1 MEKLNSINSKN
12 LDNKSSRSWD
22 VHVAEITGNLNAAL
36 LYGQIA
42 HHHKNM
48 GDFSKSNEE
57 LAQELNFSL
66 RTFRRTKN
74 LLINNGFISIR
85 NGNKNKTIYSIV
97 KKLDYCQE
105 SYRRY
110 DINYCLIN
118 KDINAGI
125 LLSQL
130 IYCHEHFFQKGHIE
144 FFKTNECLMEELFLS
159 IKELKN
165 AKKKLIKNGFI
176 MTGIGQYGRT
186 YYKIN
191 MEKINKAVRV
201 ISVGAKPAAQVLQK
215 GLRNMA
221 KTSRATWPKGT
232 AQHGQK
238 GLRNMAKRD
247 HIINKEYITNIY
259 LGNEL
264 TKTTDTDCESGL
276 DRQIKEKEFMNE
288 QPTKGQCHPEKPKRL
303 IEEPS
308 RELAAHSVPKVKKQS
323 VGLPNARTEGKQLET
338 KGDKKMEPL
347 IMEDKEEVIK
357 MIEIWNETI
366 KKDKVNALSLK
377 PEFKENMM
385 ETFES
390 KFDNS
395 FDTWKE
401 YCKHISLD
409 EFFMGKKAGNNGF
422 FAINLTWALKDE
434 SINTILL
441 RIMDSKQSNT
451 MPTDI
456 TPSKDFLIN
465 EALSSSEDEWLKRLK
480 VVLIDYFYNA
490 RKHDGMKSYQSYL
503 RGAKFEVSV
512 INGHFEGGKKN
523 LTIKTSFNAFN
534 GLLPYHSLMAKAF
547 QDFEKVTIFGG
558 ESDRL
563 GNSLYM
569 ERKSTNVREPLHIWD
584 SLCIEH
590 GIQTIVAIGQKTIE
604 DSCKFAMGIR

>member
-1 MEKLNSINSKN
+1 MEKLNSINTKN

-22 VHVAEITGNLNAAL
+22 VHVAEMTGNLNAAL

-57 LAQELNFSL
+57 LAKELNFSIDTIK
-66 RTFRRTKN
+66 RMKM
-74 LLINNGFISIR
+74 LLINKGFISIR
-85 NGNKNKTIYSIV
+85 NGFKNKTIYSVV
-97 KKLDYCQE
+97 KKLYYCQE

-130 IYCHEHFFQKGHIE
+130 IYCHEYFFEKGHAE
-144 FFKTNECLMEELFLS
+144 FFKTNECLMEELYLS
-159 IKELKN
+159 SWQLNE

-191 MEKINKAVRV
+191 VDKIKGAVSI
-201 ISVGAKPAAQVLQK
+201 ISVGAKPGAQLVQNQA
-215 GLRNMA
+215 RSWC
-221 KTSRATWPKGT
+221 KTR
-232 AQHGQK
+232 
-238 GLRNMAKRD
+238 
-247 HIINKEYITNIY
+247 HIINNEYITNIY

-264 TKTTDTDCESGL
+264 TKTTDSDCDSGL
-276 DRQIKEKEFMNE
+276 DRQIKRKEFMDE
-288 QPTKGQCHPEKPKRL
+288 QPTKDQNHPEMPKKS

-308 RELAAHSVPKVKKQS
+308 RESVVYPVPNIKKQS
-323 VGLPNARTEGKQLET
+323 VRLPNARTEGKQLET

-347 IMEDKEEVIK
+347 IMEDKEEIIK
-357 MIEIWNETI
+357 MIEIWNETV
-366 KKDKVNALSLK
+366 KKDQVNALSLAAS
-377 PEFKENMM
+377 FKENMR
-385 ETFES
+385 ETFEI

-395 FDTWKE
+395 LDTWKE
-401 YCKHISLD
+401 YCKYISLD

-441 RIMDSKQSNT
+441 RIMDSKQSKDTPN
-451 MPTDI
+451 DI
-456 TPSKDFLIN
+456 TPSKDFLIS
-465 EALSSSEDEWLKRLK
+465 EALSSSEDEWLKRIK

-503 RGAKFEVSV
+503 RGAKFEVSLV
-512 INGHFEGGKKN
+512 DGKKN
-523 LTIKTSFNAFN
+523 LNVKTSFNAFN

-558 ESDRL
+558 SSDRL

-569 ERKSTNVREPLHIWD
+569 ERKSTNVPEPLHIWD
-584 SLCIEH
+584 RLCIEH
-590 GIQTIVAIGQKTIE
+590 GLQTIVAIGQKTIE

>member
-1 MEKLNSINSKN
+1 MEKLNSIYYKN

-57 LAQELNFSL
+57 LAKELNFSID
-66 RTFRRTKN
+66 TIKRTKN
-74 LLINNGFISIR
+74 LLINKGFISIR
-85 NGNKNKTIYSIV
+85 NGIKNKTIYSVV

-130 IYCHEHFFQKGHIE
+130 IYCHEYFFQKSHSE
-144 FFKTNECLMEELFLS
+144 FFKTNKCLMEELFLS

-191 MEKINKAVRV
+191 MKKINEAIGFV
-201 ISVGAKPAAQVLQK
+201 SVGAKPAAQHGQNQP
-215 GLRNMA
+215 RSSA
-221 KTSRATWPKGT
+221 KRDCAVGAKGT
-232 AQHGQK
+232 AQLVQK
-238 GLRNMAKRD
+238 GPRSWCKRD

-264 TKTTDTDCESGL
+264 TKTTDSDCDSGL
-276 DRQIKEKEFMNE
+276 DRQIKRKEFMDE
-288 QPTKGQCHPEKPKRL
+288 QPTKDQNHPEMPKKS

-308 RELAAHSVPKVKKQS
+308 RESVVYPVPNIKKQS
-323 VGLPNARTEGKQLET
+323 VRLPNARTEGKQLET

-347 IMEDKEEVIK
+347 IMEDKEEIIK
-357 MIEIWNETI
+357 MIEIWNETV
-366 KKDKVNALSLK
+366 KKDQVNALSLAAS
-377 PEFKENMM
+377 FKENMR
-385 ETFES
+385 ETFEI

-395 FDTWKE
+395 LDTWKE
-401 YCKHISLD
+401 YCKYISLD

-441 RIMDSKQSNT
+441 RIMDSKQSNDT
-451 MPTDI
+451 PNDI
-456 TPSKDFLIN
+456 TPSKDFLIS
-465 EALSSSEDEWLKRLK
+465 EALSSSEDEWLKRIK

-490 RKHDGMKSYQSYL
+490 RKHYGMKSYQSYL
-503 RGAKFEVSV
+503 RSAKFEVSL
-512 INGHFEGGKKN
+512 FDGKKN
-523 LTIKTSFNAFN
+523 LNVKTSFNAFN

-569 ERKSTNVREPLHIWD
+569 ERKSTNVPEPLHIWD
-584 SLCIEH
+584 RLCIEH
-590 GIQTIVAIGQKTIE
+590 GLQTIVAIGQKTIE

>member
-1 MEKLNSINSKN
+1 MEKLNSINTKN

-22 VHVAEITGNLNAAL
+22 VHVAEMTGNLNAAL

-57 LAQELNFSL
+57 LAKELNFSL
-66 RTFRRTKN
+66 RTFIRTKN
-74 LLINNGFISIR
+74 LLINKGFVSIR

-144 FFKTNECLMEELFLS
+144 FFKTNECLMEELYLS
-159 IKELKN
+159 SWQLNE
-165 AKKKLIKNGFI
+165 AKKKLGKNGFI

-186 YYKIN
+186 YYKVN
-191 MEKINKAVRV
+191 MKKINEAIKV
-201 ISVGAKPAAQVLQK
+201 ISVVPKPAAQPCQNQP
-215 GLRNMA
+215 RSSA
-221 KTSRATWPKGT
+221 KTR
-232 AQHGQK
+232 
-238 GLRNMAKRD
+238 

-259 LGNEL
+259 LGNEI
-264 TKTTDTDCESGL
+264 TKTTDSDFESGL
-276 DRQIKEKEFMNE
+276 DRQIKEKEFRDE
-288 QPTKGQCHPEKPKRL
+288 QPTKEQYHPEKAKKP

-308 RELAAHSVPKVKKQS
+308 RDLWGRKVPNIKKQS
-323 VGLPNARTEGKQLET
+323 VGLPTNHAEGKQLNT

-347 IMEDKEEVIK
+347 IMEDKEEIIK
-357 MIEIWNETI
+357 MIDIWNETI

-377 PEFKENMM
+377 SEFKENMR

-395 FDTWKE
+395 LDTWKE
-401 YCKHISLD
+401 YCKYISLD

-422 FAINLTWALKDE
+422 FSINLTWALKDE

-441 RIMDSKQSNT
+441 RIMDSKQSNI

-456 TPSKDFLIN
+456 TPSKDFLIS
-465 EALSSSEDEWLKRLK
+465 EALSSSEDEWLKKLK

-503 RGAKFEVSV
+503 RGAKFEVSLADD
-512 INGHFEGGKKN
+512 KKN
-523 LTIKTSFNAFN
+523 LNVKTSFNAFN

-558 ESDRL
+558 SSDRL

-569 ERKSTNVREPLHIWD
+569 ERKSTNVSEPLHIWER
-584 SLCIEH
+584 LCIEH
-590 GIQTIVAIGQKTIE
+590 GIQTIVSIGQE
-604 DSCKFAMGIR
+604 LMDDSCKFAMGIR

>member
-1 MEKLNSINSKN
+1 MEKLNSINTKN
-12 LDNKSSRSWD
+12 LYNKSSRSWD
-22 VHVAEITGNLNAAL
+22 VHVAEMTGNLNAAL

-57 LAQELNFSL
+57 LAKELNFSIDTIK
-66 RTFRRTKN
+66 RMKM
-74 LLINNGFISIR
+74 LLINKGFISIR
-85 NGNKNKTIYSIV
+85 NGFKNKTIYSVV

-130 IYCHEHFFQKGHIE
+130 IYCHEYFFEKGHAE
-144 FFKTNECLMEELFLS
+144 FFKTNECLMEELYLS
-159 IKELKN
+159 SWQLNE

-191 MEKINKAVRV
+191 VDKIKGAVSI
-201 ISVGAKPAAQVLQK
+201 ISVGAKPGAQLVQNQA
-215 GLRNMA
+215 RSWC
-221 KTSRATWPKGT
+221 KTR
-232 AQHGQK
+232 
-238 GLRNMAKRD
+238 

-264 TKTTDTDCESGL
+264 TKTTDSDCDSGL
-276 DRQIKEKEFMNE
+276 DRQIKRKEFMDE
-288 QPTKGQCHPEKPKRL
+288 QPTKDQNHPEMPKKS

-308 RELAAHSVPKVKKQS
+308 RESVVYPVPNIKKQS
-323 VGLPNARTEGKQLET
+323 VRLPNARTEGKQLET

-347 IMEDKEEVIK
+347 IMEDKEEIIK
-357 MIEIWNETI
+357 MIEIWNETV
-366 KKDKVNALSLK
+366 KKDQVNALSLAAS
-377 PEFKENMM
+377 FKENMR
-385 ETFES
+385 ETFEI

-395 FDTWKE
+395 LDTWKE
-401 YCKHISLD
+401 YCKYISLD

-441 RIMDSKQSNT
+441 RIMDSKQSNDT
-451 MPTDI
+451 PNDI
-456 TPSKDFLIN
+456 TPSKDFLIS
-465 EALSSSEDEWLKRLK
+465 EALSSSEDEWLKRIK

-503 RGAKFEVSV
+503 RGAKFEVSLV
-512 INGHFEGGKKN
+512 DGKKN
-523 LTIKTSFNAFN
+523 LNVKTSFNAFN

-569 ERKSTNVREPLHIWD
+569 ERKSTNVPEPLHIWD
-584 SLCIEH
+584 RLCIEH
-590 GIQTIVAIGQKTIE
+590 GLQTIVAIGQKTIE

>member
-1 MEKLNSINSKN
+1 MEKLNSIYYKN

-57 LAQELNFSL
+57 LSKELNFSL
-66 RTFRRTKN
+66 RTFIRTKN

-85 NGNKNKTIYSIV
+85 NGSKNKTIYSVV

-130 IYCHEHFFQKGHIE
+130 IYCHEYFFQKSHSE
-144 FFKTNECLMEELFLS
+144 FFKTNKCLMEELFLS

-165 AKKKLIKNGFI
+165 AKKKLVKNGFI

-191 MEKINKAVRV
+191 MEKIKGAVRA
-201 ISVGAKPAAQVLQK
+201 ISVVPKPAAQLVQNQPRNRAKRDCQVVPKRTAQPCQK
-215 GLRNMA
+215 GLR
-221 KTSRATWPKGT
+221 SS
-232 AQHGQK
+232 
-238 GLRNMAKRD
+238 AKRD

-259 LGNEL
+259 LGSDL
-264 TKTTDTDCESGL
+264 KKTTDSDCDSGL
-276 DRQIKEKEFMNE
+276 DRQIKEKEFRDE
-288 QPTKGQCHPEKPKRL
+288 QPTKGQNHLEKPKKLR
-303 IEEPS
+303 EEPS
-308 RELAAHSVPKVKKQS
+308 RYLGTHPSPNVKKQS
-323 VGLPNARTEGKQLET
+323 VGIPKGHAEGKQLT
-338 KGDKKMEPL
+338 AKGGKKMEPS
-347 IMEDKEEVIK
+347 IMEDKEDVLK

-366 KKDKVNALSLK
+366 KKDQVNALSLK
-377 PEFKENMM
+377 SEFKENMM
-385 ETFES
+385 EAFEN
-390 KFDNS
+390 KFDSS

-401 YCKHISLD
+401 YCKYISLD

-441 RIMDSKQSNT
+441 RIMDSKQSNDT
-451 MPTDI
+451 PNDI
-456 TPSKDFLIN
+456 TPSKDFLIS
-465 EALSSSEDEWLKRLK
+465 EALSSSEDEWLKRIK

-503 RGAKFEVSV
+503 RGAKFEVSLV
-512 INGHFEGGKKN
+512 DGKKN
-523 LTIKTSFNAFN
+523 LNVKTSFNAFN

-569 ERKSTNVREPLHIWD
+569 ERKSTNVPEPLHIWD
-584 SLCIEH
+584 RLCIEH
-590 GIQTIVAIGQKTIE
+590 GLQTIVAIGQKTIE

>member
-1 MEKLNSINSKN
+1 MEKLNSINTKN
-12 LDNKSSRSWD
+12 LYNKSSRSWD
-22 VHVAEITGNLNAAL
+22 VHVAEMTGNLNAAL

-57 LAQELNFSL
+57 LAKELNFSIDTIK
-66 RTFRRTKN
+66 RMKM
-74 LLINNGFISIR
+74 LLINKGFISIR
-85 NGNKNKTIYSIV
+85 NGFKNKTIYSVV

-130 IYCHEHFFQKGHIE
+130 IYCHEYFFEKGHAE
-144 FFKTNECLMEELFLS
+144 FFKTNECLMEELYLS
-159 IKELKN
+159 SWQLNE

-191 MEKINKAVRV
+191 VDKIKGAVSI
-201 ISVGAKPAAQVLQK
+201 ISVGAKPGAQLVQNQA
-215 GLRNMA
+215 RSWC
-221 KTSRATWPKGT
+221 KTR
-232 AQHGQK
+232 
-238 GLRNMAKRD
+238 

-264 TKTTDTDCESGL
+264 TKTTDSDCDSGL
-276 DRQIKEKEFMNE
+276 DRQIKRKEFMDE
-288 QPTKGQCHPEKPKRL
+288 QPTKDQNHPEMPKKS

-308 RELAAHSVPKVKKQS
+308 RESVVYPVPNIKKQS
-323 VGLPNARTEGKQLET
+323 VRLPNARTEGKQLET

-347 IMEDKEEVIK
+347 IMEDKEEIIK
-357 MIEIWNETI
+357 MIEIWNETV
-366 KKDKVNALSLK
+366 KKDQVNALSLAAS
-377 PEFKENMM
+377 FKENMR
-385 ETFES
+385 ETFEI

-395 FDTWKE
+395 LDTWKE
-401 YCKHISLD
+401 YCKYISLD

-422 FAINLTWALKDE
+422 FAINLTWALKHE

-441 RIMDSKQSNT
+441 RIMDSKQSST
-451 MPTDI
+451 APTNI
-456 TPSKDFLIN
+456 TPSKDFLIT
-465 EALSSSEDEWLKRLK
+465 EALSSSEDEWLKRIK

-503 RGAKFEVSV
+503 RGAKFEVSLV
-512 INGHFEGGKKN
+512 DGKKN
-523 LTIKTSFNAFN
+523 LNVKTSFNAFN

-569 ERKSTNVREPLHIWD
+569 ERKSTNVPEPLHIWD
-584 SLCIEH
+584 RLCIEH
-590 GIQTIVAIGQKTIE
+590 GLQTIVAIGQKTIE